1 MIGKR
6 PLQGDMPKRNDD
18 GQAAIE
24 FYERRRLWA
33 EYISTHPSV
42 SDRGFRVGYWL
53 SRRMNGKD
61 RCCWFSVPRI
71 AKEMGRSE
79 RYVQRAIS
87 ELNAANVLLIIP
99 EKRGPNTYFLHAP
112 FFDR

>member
-1 MIGKR
+1 MFSLMLSVMLR
-6 PLQGDMPKRNDD
+6 RNDD

-24 FYERRRLWA
+24 FYDQRRLWI
-33 EYISTHPSV
+33 EYVSTLKGV
-42 SDRGFRVGYWL
+42 SDRGFRVGWWL

-61 RCCWFSVPRI
+61 RSCWYSVPRI

-79 RYVQRAIS
+79 RYVQRAVQ
-87 ELNAANVLLIIP
+87 ELIAANVLLVVP